1 MNRAAIVI
9 GVNKTGKLPVLR
21 SAASGAKRFG
31 DWLAGEGF
39 YVHVFVDDQNSVK
52 ARPIFEKIMRL
63 VEKGTL
69 DQLVVYFSG
78 HGFLRGYSEYW
89 MLSEAPL
96 NPNEAISVRESI
108 ELARRCG
115 IPNVIFVSDACR
127 SAPQSIDAASVKGS
141 LIFPSNEV
149 VDTFPPEVDQFYAA
163 LPGKPA
169 FETVVGESAARHE
182 GIFTHCFL
190 LAYSHPDNNM
200 IHKVKD
206 NSETIYVVPNRK
218 LKKYLYR
225 EVREILRKKNFS
237 IDQLPETR
245 VESGENVYIGR
256 VTVKGV
262 IIKKKPRM
270 ASLYSEMGPTREPT
284 FDIVDISE
292 VARMT
297 LSEAIGRRIDVPK
310 PVIDE
315 LKVTADKYGFN
326 ESIELV
332 ASAEGRGM
340 GHFET
345 GSGFKVVGTR
355 VTDVVGINTKAELLE
370 KGDGTEPTY
379 VKLPRPSASN
389 DRIGHVSSVA
399 LRFDNGNGTVLAGL
413 RNYIGTVVVEQGCVV
428 NVSYLPSKD
437 YWLWQEYEQQRDRME
452 KVRAIIASA
461 AQYGVFRVDR
471 ENAHEIA
478 HMIRYAKAVDPTLGL
493 YAAYAYAEVGLIDQ
507 IKSVLQYMK
516 NDISAMLFDVVML
529 AGELYKTR
537 ADAQY
542 PVVPFCPMLSQG
554 WTLLRVKKAEIPPAA
569 AEAANYLLPAL
580 WSTFD
585 STGMDIILRAIRERR
600 IS

>member
-1 MNRAAIVI
+1 MMNRAAIVI

-169 FETVVGESAARHE
+169 FVTVVGESAARHE

-262 IIKKKPRM
+262 KIKKK
-270 ASLYSEMGPTREPT
+270 
-284 FDIVDISE
+284 
-292 VARMT
+292 
-297 LSEAIGRRIDVPK
+297 
-310 PVIDE
+310 
-315 LKVTADKYGFN
+315 
-326 ESIELV
+326 
-332 ASAEGRGM
+332 
-340 GHFET
+340 
-345 GSGFKVVGTR
+345 
-355 VTDVVGINTKAELLE
+355 
-370 KGDGTEPTY
+370 
-379 VKLPRPSASN
+379 
-389 DRIGHVSSVA
+389 DR
-399 LRFDNGNGTVLAGL
+399 
-413 RNYIGTVVVEQGCVV
+413 
-428 NVSYLPSKD
+428 
-437 YWLWQEYEQQRDRME
+437 
-452 KVRAIIASA
+452 
-461 AQYGVFRVDR
+461 
-471 ENAHEIA
+471 
-478 HMIRYAKAVDPTLGL
+478 
-493 YAAYAYAEVGLIDQ
+493 
-507 IKSVLQYMK
+507 
-516 NDISAMLFDVVML
+516 
-529 AGELYKTR
+529 
-537 ADAQY
+537 
-542 PVVPFCPMLSQG
+542 
-554 WTLLRVKKAEIPPAA
+554 
-569 AEAANYLLPAL
+569 
-580 WSTFD
+580 
-585 STGMDIILRAIRERR
+585 
-600 IS
+600 